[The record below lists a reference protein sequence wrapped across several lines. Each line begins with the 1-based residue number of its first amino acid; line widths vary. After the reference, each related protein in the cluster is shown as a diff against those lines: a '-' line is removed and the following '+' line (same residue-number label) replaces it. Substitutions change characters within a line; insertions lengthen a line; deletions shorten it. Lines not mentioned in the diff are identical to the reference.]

1 MRKNILE
8 NRKGFTMVELL
19 VALAIFSVVIVG
31 VIEVFGNSYKS
42 YVVQDEV
49 AEVQQNLRMARSLIE
64 QDLRMT
70 GSGIGSKDKDGNGG
84 FVFLGGYNFQGEV
97 GDVVPIT
104 FENGGEGE
112 SDKLTIN
119 YVNWATGCG
128 VAPTGTT
135 LLACDELSI
144 LHLNEAMPAASAELK
159 VKEDLKDDSYADW
172 DSGCYCGGKTY
183 PSPKLG
189 FMAIIT
195 DSQDSDKSDVVIIT
209 QSQPNSSKLQNSP
222 TDYDLNGDGT
232 IDNKTEKFDNK
243 VANTFSDDST
253 IQFFHPEFAVA
264 ATYELTTDGTLL
276 RTDKNNISVP
286 IADNIED
293 LQFAFCGD
301 FDGSGTADCPQ
312 DITQGEWIYKDAD
325 LDADGDLSADD
336 RDLVRF
342 IHISLL
348 GRTAKTHSKDLTSK
362 RPELGDRAAGD
373 TDDHFRRRLIQTT
386 IELRNMGL

>member
-1 MRKNILE
+1 MMKNILQ
-8 NRKGFTMVELL
+8 NTKGFTMIELL
-19 VALAIFSVVIVG
+19 VALAIFSVVIIG

-49 AEVQQNLRMARSLIE
+49 VDLQQSLRTARSFIE

-70 GSGIGSKDKDGNGG
+70 GSGIGDN
-84 FVFLGGYNFQGEV
+84 FFFLGGYNFQGE
-97 GDVVPIT
+97 GEGENNPEPIVPII

-119 YVNWATGCG
+119 YINWGTGCG
-128 VAPTGTT
+128 EAPTGTT
-135 LLACDELSI
+135 LSACDNLPI
-144 LHLNEAMPAASAELK
+144 LHLVGAGMPVGSSIFN
-159 VKEDLKDDSYADW
+159 VKEDLSDDLYTDW

-195 DSQDSDKSDVVIIT
+195 DAQNASRSDVVIIT
-209 QSQPNSSKLQNSP
+209 QVNPNNNNQVQNQANA
-222 TDYDLNGDGT
+222 TYDLNGDGT

-243 VANTFSDDST
+243 VANSFSDNST

-276 RTDKNNISVP
+276 RNNVP

-301 FDGSGTADCPQ
+301 FDGDNTADCPQ
-312 DITQGEWIYKDAD
+312 DITKGEWKYKDAD
-325 LDADGDLSADD
+325 LDGGDLKEAD
-336 RDLVRF
+336 RNAVRF

-348 GRTAKTHSKDLTSK
+348 GRTAKPHSKDLTSK
-362 RPELGDRAAGD
+362 RPELGDRKAGD
-373 TDDHFRRRLIQTT
+373 SDDPFRRRLLQTT
-386 IELRNMGL
+386 IQLRNMNL